1 MLACQVRED
10 MVRTLPPTCD
20 SAVLPCVHGSL
31 AFLHRHIPPQSPS
44 HPLHP
49 SLHSRQQPSPCNC
62 STIPKLQLPATAP
75 SRGPA
80 SLSGVYMAAARTVW
94 FSFHLGCHRSAVSLS
109 ALNVSPLTQT
119 VAPVWGLDPC
129 FSSPLPWAGP
139 VPLTVL
145 FFPLVPSSYR
155 ALCGSD
161 ILFHW
166 SGTPVCSQLVFC
178 MHFSVWRCISDL
190 LWKEMYSAS
199 TYSSAILF

>member
-75 SRGPA
+75 SRSKDCLILISFRLPQISCFTL
-80 SLSGVYMAAARTVW
+80 SLK
-94 FSFHLGCHRSAVSLS
+94 
-109 ALNVSPLTQT
+109 
-119 VAPVWGLDPC
+119 C
-129 FSSPLPWAGP
+129 FSSDLDSCSCVGIGSLLQFPTAMGRSSPTNSP
-139 VPLTVL
+139 VFPPSSFILSSFVW
-145 FFPLVPSSYR
+145 FWYSFPLVRYSCLLSAGILH
-155 ALCGSD
+155 AL
-161 ILFHW
+161 L
-166 SGTPVCSQLVFC
+166 
-178 MHFSVWRCISDL
+178 WRCISDL